1 MWEKDKTAYLVC
13 LYHSERRYNSIKK
26 FIDEL
31 VRSAKRTKVKW
42 VKSLSRVRHFV
53 TPWTVAYGLLHPWD
67 FPGKSTGVG
76 CHCLL
81 QGIFLTQGS
90 NSGLPHCRQTLY
102 RLSHQ
107 GPIKRVSKSCLC
119 FLVFHSCL
127 WTFCHICFSSNLP
140 NLAMYQL
147 LIKLVINIYIM
158 SVVHSWAMY
167 GCTTI
172 FLLFILLI
180 AFFGHCFSSFCTSH

>member
-1 MWEKDKTAYLVC
+1 MGPRSGKSTPKDHLLDHDKSHPRTDIQQVLWRAISADWSKKWNTTGKIFPRKCKRARENVWEKDKTAYLVC
-13 LYHSERRYNSIKK
+13 LYHSERSYNSIKK

-42 VKSLSRVRHFV
+42 VKSLSRVWHFV

-102 RLSHQ
+102 RLIHQ
-107 GPIKRVSKSCLC
+107 GPIKRTK
-119 FLVFHSCL
+119 
-127 WTFCHICFSSNLP
+127 
-140 NLAMYQL
+140 AMAKEGNY
-147 LIKLVINIYIM
+147 
-158 SVVHSWAMY
+158 
-167 GCTTI
+167 
-172 FLLFILLI
+172 
-180 AFFGHCFSSFCTSH
+180 